1 MKFDLVRPCKYCPFR
16 NDETRIT
23 FQCRERAEEIAET
36 AYRQGFPCH
45 ETAELEDEDSVRGA
59 GYHATAESQMC
70 GGFIAMKLREQD
82 APPSFQDNEEGLDEE
97 ELFDELESKVDFLN
111 LPVFES
117 EEEFLEANETDEE
130 RETRTMKTKKEDV

>member
-23 FQCRERAEEIAET
+23 LQCRERAEEIAET

-45 ETAELEDEDSVRGA
+45 ETAEYLEDDT
-59 GYHATAESQMC
+59 GYEEEGYYATEESQMC
-70 GGFIAMKLREQD
+70 GGFIAMKLKEQD
-82 APPSFQDNEEGLDEE
+82 VPPSFRENEEGMDEE
-97 ELFDELESKVDFLN
+97 ELFCKLESKVDFLN

-117 EEEFLEANETDEE
+117 EEEFLEANETEFL
-130 RETRTMKTKKEDV
+130 TRRKNDQT